1 MAQTF
6 KDNFVVDAQR
16 LYRNAY
22 CERTFSTWDFA
33 ITGKGLMKNK
43 YNAYSSQLKVRQ
55 YHCNFH
61 ATYFGGLIRCEQ
73 SRKFRLNFHFAK
85 QELNE
90 STEVKKKKD
99 AQKGISKVDVLS
111 WILAIFCWTV
121 FLVATGLISWGA
133 IYLLDNIINPEEESA
148 DNFDT
153 LMEVS
158 LILTFM
164 LWFLPIIFGMFLRDV
179 REYDVRTKNYVELSR
194 TFILAFVLLAV
205 VIIKHIITAST
216 NMKNDEY
223 EKEICWE
230 NQVGEQM
237 YQLLILFFI
246 ILVILPF
253 LLETIQGIICRGY
266 ID

>member
-1 MAQTF
+1 M
-6 KDNFVVDAQR
+6 NFN
-16 LYRNAY
+16 L
-22 CERTFSTWDFA
+22 
-33 ITGKGLMKNK
+33 
-43 YNAYSSQLKVRQ
+43 
-55 YHCNFH
+55 
-61 ATYFGGLIRCEQ
+61 
-73 SRKFRLNFHFAK
+73 AK

-148 DNFDT
+148 DSFDT

-179 REYDVRTKNYVELSR
+179 MEYDVRTKNYVELSR

-205 VIIKHIITAST
+205 VIIKHITKAST
-216 NMKNDEY
+216 NNENKVD
-223 EKEICWE
+223 CWE

-237 YQLLILFFI
+237 YQLLVLFFI

-266 ID
+266 VN

>member
-1 MAQTF
+1 M
-6 KDNFVVDAQR
+6 
-16 LYRNAY
+16 
-22 CERTFSTWDFA
+22 
-33 ITGKGLMKNK
+33 
-43 YNAYSSQLKVRQ
+43 
-55 YHCNFH
+55 
-61 ATYFGGLIRCEQ
+61 
-73 SRKFRLNFHFAK
+73 RLNFLFAN

-99 AQKGISKVDVLS
+99 AQKGISKVDLLS

-133 IYLLDNIINPEEESA
+133 IYLLDKIVGQEEESA
-148 DNFDT
+148 DSFDT

-164 LWFLPIIFGMFLRDV
+164 LWFLPILFSMFLRDV
-179 REYDVRTKNYVELSR
+179 REYDARTKNYVDLSR

-205 VIIKHIITAST
+205 VIIKHITKAST
-216 NMKNDEY
+216 NNKNKVD
-223 EKEICWE
+223 CWE

-237 YQLLILFFI
+237 YQLLVLFFI

-253 LLETIQGIICRGY
+253 LLETMQGIICRGCVNWRHF
-266 ID
+266 

>member
-1 MAQTF
+1 M
-6 KDNFVVDAQR
+6 
-16 LYRNAY
+16 
-22 CERTFSTWDFA
+22 
-33 ITGKGLMKNK
+33 
-43 YNAYSSQLKVRQ
+43 
-55 YHCNFH
+55 
-61 ATYFGGLIRCEQ
+61 
-73 SRKFRLNFHFAK
+73 
-85 QELNE
+85 
-90 STEVKKKKD
+90 
-99 AQKGISKVDVLS
+99 
-111 WILAIFCWTV
+111 
-121 FLVATGLISWGA
+121 ATGLISWGA
-133 IYLLDNIINPEEESA
+133 IHLLDSIIGQEEEST
-148 DNFDT
+148 DGFDT

-179 REYDVRTKNYVELSR
+179 MEYDVRTKNYVELSR